1 MGELMGEF
9 VQCQWVSVWYASGR
23 VCTVSVSLYGMSVG
37 EFVWYVG
44 GSLYSVSESLYGMS
58 VGEFVQCLW
67 EFVWYV
73 GGRVCTVS
81 GRVWMEQRANFLL

>member
-23 VCTVSVSLYGMSVG
+23 VCMVCQW
-37 EFVWYVG
+37 E
-44 GSLYSVSESLYGMS
+44 SLYSV
-58 VGEFVQCLW
+58 C

-73 GGRVCTVS
+73 GGRVCTMSVGICMVCRWES
-81 GRVWMEQRANFLL
+81 LYSVRESLDGAAGKFSSLG